1 MQNVCNSKM
10 FRPRCFLASST
21 PALNFFSRCF
31 FLLPDDL
38 KTIFS
43 SCFTFPQVTLLFKHW
58 NEFGDVIIEY
68 GTMKSPQCKRVFLC
82 LSKRFL
88 IYEHIYIYVYMY
100 TYKYKYVYSSDSI
113 VMVSCIF
120 SSLVVSKSARE
131 CHFLCQVIKKPP
143 LPQ

>member
-1 MQNVCNSKM
+1 M
-10 FRPRCFLASST
+10 FATAKCLGHGVSWLPPLRHST
-21 PALNFFSRCF
+21 SFPGGF

-82 LSKRFL
+82 LSKRIL
-88 IYEHIYIYVYMY
+88 IYERIYIYVYMY
-100 TYKYKYVYSSDSI
+100 TYKYEYVYSSDSI

-131 CHFLCQVIKKPP
+131 CHFLCQVIKKYHRRWR
-143 LPQ
+143 